1 MSGPDFEAKCI
12 NSSDIVTILAAE
24 GVQFLLSGEGKV
36 PLSACDGKTTCLF
49 FSANWCRACRNS
61 IPKLVELYD
70 TLRRRSE
77 KIEILLISFD
87 HNENEFR
94 EHFKHMPWL
103 AVPFDVNLNRRLSNR
118 YHVKHMPSLI
128 PLTSDDQISIEE
140 DLIRLIEDYGPEA
153 FPFTKSR
160 REELKA
166 SDAEMLEGGKLQDLL
181 AHKGR
186 DYVIS
191 KDGTKVLVSEL
202 VGKTIGLY
210 FGAHWCP
217 PCHTFTAQL
226 LEAYNDH
233 QMASKEQDFEIIFIS
248 TDRDLKEFN
257 LSLESMPW
265 LAIPYSD
272 KRRNDLCRIF
282 NIKGIPSL
290 VLIGADG
297 KVIGTNGR
305 AIICSYGAKAFP
317 FTKSKVGELEA
328 ALRKE
333 GDALPRQVKDRKHEH
348 LLKLDMAKAYQCDSC
363 KIRGRFWAFS
373 CDVCDYDL
381 HPACIEEAS

>member
-1 MSGPDFEAKCI
+1 
-12 NSSDIVTILAAE
+12 
-24 GVQFLLSGEGKV
+24 
-36 PLSACDGKTTCLF
+36 
-49 FSANWCRACRNS
+49 
-61 IPKLVELYD
+61 VELYD

-181 AHKGR
+181 AHNGR

-191 KDGTKVLVSEL
+191 KDGTKV
-202 VGKTIGLY
+202 I
-210 FGAHWCP
+210 
-217 PCHTFTAQL
+217 
-226 LEAYNDH
+226 
-233 QMASKEQDFEIIFIS
+233 
-248 TDRDLKEFN
+248 
-257 LSLESMPW
+257 
-265 LAIPYSD
+265 
-272 KRRNDLCRIF
+272 
-282 NIKGIPSL
+282 
-290 VLIGADG
+290 
-297 KVIGTNGR
+297 
-305 AIICSYGAKAFP
+305 
-317 FTKSKVGELEA
+317 
-328 ALRKE
+328 
-333 GDALPRQVKDRKHEH
+333 
-348 LLKLDMAKAYQCDSC
+348 
-363 KIRGRFWAFS
+363 
-373 CDVCDYDL
+373 
-381 HPACIEEAS
+381 